1 MGMSF
6 LNKLLHGSDE
16 ISQVGLANGSA
27 SIYKRIPDMATL
39 VYAGKVW
46 QVQDQTTT
54 AAATAPPTVTAG
66 LTMQNPAA
74 SGRVYIVLGVS
85 FILDVQAAAIEQ
97 VTLWHCAHKLAGV
110 ALTRDITL
118 QATGAAA
125 IMGMAALQ
133 GAYDGSVILDRG
145 ATVVD
150 DGWCPISTGDFHVG
164 ASLVDVG
171 QLQPLVVPV
180 IIPPGGSY
188 SVHALVTEATQ
199 EIGHGF
205 IWAEVE
211 EDDLS

>member
-1 MGMSF
+1 MQT
-6 LNKLLHGSDE
+6 KIRAIAGSGEVDVKASE
-16 ISQVGLANGSA
+16 RGAV
-27 SIYKRIPDMATL
+27 SIYKNIPDLASL

-74 SGRVYIVLGVS
+74 SGRVYIVFAVS
-85 FILDVQAAAIEQ
+85 FIQDVTAAAIEQ
-97 VTLWHCAHKLAGV
+97 VTLWHCAHKLAAA

-150 DGWCPISTGDFHVG
+150 DGWCPISTGNFHVG

-171 QLQPLVVPV
+171 QLVSLVVPV
-180 IIPPGGSY
+180 IVPAGGSY
-188 SVHALVTEATQ
+188 SVHALVTEATS

-205 IWAEVE
+205 LWAEVE
-211 EDDLS
+211 ADDLS